1 MNAPFKLK
9 SGNNPDKKGF
19 FGTIKNRLTAKT
31 KSILNIESKKDAWK
45 ALGYSDKDVKGE
57 K

>member
-19 FGTIKNRLTAKT
+19 FGTIKNRLTAKA
-31 KSILNIESKKDAWK
+31 KSILNIESKEDALK
-45 ALGYSDKDVKGE
+45 VLGYSDKDVKGE